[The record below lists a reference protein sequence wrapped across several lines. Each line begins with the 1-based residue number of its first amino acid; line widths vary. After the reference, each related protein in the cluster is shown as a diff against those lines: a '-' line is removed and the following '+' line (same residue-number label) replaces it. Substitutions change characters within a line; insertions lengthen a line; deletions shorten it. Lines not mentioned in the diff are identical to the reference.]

1 MRWSLHDK
9 QIRTRGAITLTSLLL
24 LAPRLRRPWAVWLAV
39 LVAACSALA
48 PTLSHALAHAN
59 APLGFVICTSSNKLP
74 LAADSPAGPQ
84 SAKSFDHC
92 PFCLHSADRVAPP
105 PHPLPYLF
113 LGSGGQQE
121 ATARQAFFFIHTLD
135 FAPPPRGPPLPV

>member
-1 MRWSLHDK
+1 M
-9 QIRTRGAITLTSLLL
+9 SLLL

-92 PFCLHSADRVAPP
+92 QFCLHSADRVAPP

-121 ATARQAFFFIHTLD
+121 ATAR
-135 FAPPPRGPPLPV
+135 PSPPRLTLADEVAMCRLQARAGCVARLCQEMSDGRRNKM